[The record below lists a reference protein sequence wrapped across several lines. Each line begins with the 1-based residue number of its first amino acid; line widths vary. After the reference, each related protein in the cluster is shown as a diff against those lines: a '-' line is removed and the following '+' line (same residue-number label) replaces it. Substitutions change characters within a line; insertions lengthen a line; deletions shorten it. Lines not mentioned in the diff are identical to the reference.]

1 MPEESTTPDLVE
13 LSLRFV
19 DAWNRRDIEAAVTL
33 LAPEATWNAAGVG
46 EVRLQGRAAIRTFIE
61 DWLRPYEEFTV
72 EVEQVRD
79 LGNGVAFT
87 VVASK
92 GRLVGGSGFLEM
104 PFGIA
109 GVSDGDRIMSAATYL
124 DIDEGRAAAERLA
137 EERR

>member
-1 MPEESTTPDLVE
+1 M
-13 LSLRFV
+13 
-19 DAWNRRDIEAAVTL
+19 TL

-61 DWLRPYEEFTV
+61 DWLRPYEEFTM
-72 EVEQVRD
+72 EVEEVRY

-87 VVASK
+87 VVGAK
-92 GRLVGGSGFLEM
+92 GRLVGGSGFLQM

-109 GVSDGDRIMSAATYL
+109 GVSDGDGIMSATTYL

-137 EERR
+137 KERG